1 MKVIVPTPV
10 TPAMLVSNV
19 PVDDGPPWTAGS
31 YDKGKKVV
39 LNNHVFESLGDG
51 NTENP
56 ATDSSPPKWLDLGAT
71 NRWRMLD
78 KGAAQLIGDTPNQ
91 RQVYLIG
98 TKTSN
103 PGSIDITITPG
114 AVVNAVALFGLTGY
128 RATVTMTDPF
138 DGVVYSNVV
147 SLVEPSANGMW
158 EWLFKPIGRRET
170 IALLDLPAY
179 GTASIRI
186 QIEAV
191 AGGIATCSMA
201 SVGYLQEIG
210 DACFGTSFGIT
221 DFSLKKVDDFGVE
234 TVTERGYRDRVQFD
248 VRIKTDDIDNAK
260 RILIGLRAKGAVYV
274 GDVKRQSTIIFGRFR
289 DLQVVIDN
297 LAVCPCALDVGSL
310 L

>member
-1 MKVIVPTPV
+1 
-10 TPAMLVSNV
+10 
-19 PVDDGPPWTAGS
+19 
-31 YDKGKKVV
+31 
-39 LNNHVFESLGDG
+39 
-51 NTENP
+51 
-56 ATDSSPPKWLDLGAT
+56 
-71 NRWRMLD
+71 
-78 KGAAQLIGDTPNQ
+78 
-91 RQVYLIG
+91 
-98 TKTSN
+98 
-103 PGSIDITITPG
+103 
-114 AVVNAVALFGLTGY
+114 
-128 RATVTMTDPF
+128 
-138 DGVVYSNVV
+138 
-147 SLVEPSANGMW
+147 
-158 EWLFKPIGRRET
+158 
-170 IALLDLPAY
+170 
-179 GTASIRI
+179 
-186 QIEAV
+186 
-191 AGGIATCSMA
+191 MA